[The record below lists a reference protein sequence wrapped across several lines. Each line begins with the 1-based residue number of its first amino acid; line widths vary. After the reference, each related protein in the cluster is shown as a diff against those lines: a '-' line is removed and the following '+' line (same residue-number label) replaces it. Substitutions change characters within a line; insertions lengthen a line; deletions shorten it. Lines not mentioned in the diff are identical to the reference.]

1 MKKYTF
7 RQARSND
14 LKFVFDLIKST
25 MKDHITKIY
34 GKWDDEFQLSYCK
47 NGFDANKHKIIIVD
61 KQDIGCIAVSK
72 DDLNIQIERLL
83 ILPSFQG
90 LGIGTDI
97 IKKLKQE
104 ARKNSKTL
112 SLKVLHSNTKAQTL
126 YERMGFTVTQKTD
139 NSFIMTCKY

>member
-7 RQARSND
+7 RQAQSND
-14 LKFVFDLIKST
+14 LEFVFKLIKST

-34 GKWDDEFQLSYCK
+34 GKWDDEFQFNYCK
-47 NGFDANKHKIIIVD
+47 KGFDANKHRIITVD

-97 IKKLKQE
+97 LKKLKQE
-104 ARKNSKTL
+104 AKTNSKTL
-112 SLKVLHSNTKAQTL
+112 SLKVLHSNTRAQAL
-126 YERMGFTVTQKTD
+126 YERIGFTVTQKLT
-139 NSFIMTCKY
+139 IHL